1 MAEGLVL
8 NKMYK
13 NKDYNAV
20 FTFSDGKGNVLDLT
34 DYDITF
40 VARKISKS
48 PNVIVS
54 ALDLAT
60 FPLEGKGLLK
70 LDPADTDVD
79 LGSYE
84 FQLVGSDDQN
94 EEHMFNS
101 GTFMLKKSFL

>member
-8 NKMYK
+8 NKMYH

-34 DYDITF
+34 SYSITF

-70 LDPADTDVD
+70 LNPEDTDVD

-84 FQLVGSDDQN
+84 FQLIGSDDQS
-94 EEHMFNS
+94 EEHMFDS